1 MIASQKTT
9 ASLVRSVGEIAASSE
24 QQARISNELRQRAS
38 SMLSQTQETS
48 KELVEQLTQ
57 TKNLVQ
63 YARMLVQSVGVF
75 KLPTGARG

>member
-24 QQARISNELRQRAS
+24 QQARISSELRERANG
-38 SMLSQTQETS
+38 MLSQTQETS
-48 KELVEQLTQ
+48 KELLEQLTQ

-63 YARMLVQSVGVF
+63 YARMLVQSVRVF
-75 KLPTGARG
+75 KLPTEVRR

>member
-9 ASLVRSVGEIAASSE
+9 ASLVKSVGEIAASSE
-24 QQARISNELRQRAS
+24 QQARISNELRERAS

-48 KELVEQLTQ
+48 QELVEQLTQ

-63 YARMLVQSVGVF
+63 YARMLVQSVRVF
-75 KLPTGARG
+75 KLPAEART